1 MLPEVVFPT
10 LQVES
15 FEKEASE
22 RGLCE
27 NLDFL
32 EERKAEEHLQT
43 LACRKAIAKTL
54 QPQVQPRH
62 IKDGGL
68 VLRKAEISD
77 PTRARGKLASNLEH
91 PYRIIDIVQDE
102 THRLTIMDGKPL
114 PRT

>member
-1 MLPEVVFPT
+1 MLPEAVFPT

-22 RGLCE
+22 RRLCE

-43 LACRKAIAKTL
+43 LACKKAIAKTL
-54 QPQVQPRH
+54 QLQ
-62 IKDGGL
+62 
-68 VLRKAEISD
+68 
-77 PTRARGKLASNLEH
+77 GKLASNLEH

-102 THRLTIMDGKPL
+102 THRLTTMDGKPL